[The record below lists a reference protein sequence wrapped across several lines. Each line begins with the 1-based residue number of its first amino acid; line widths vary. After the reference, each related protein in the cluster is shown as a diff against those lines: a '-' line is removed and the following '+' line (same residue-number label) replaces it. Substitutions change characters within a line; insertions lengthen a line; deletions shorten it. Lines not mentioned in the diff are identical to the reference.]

1 MVSGYLG
8 IILME
13 WKETF
18 SLFHFPILHSSGKF
32 CKLFI
37 RKDITGA
44 HDHAVAVQPPC
55 LEISVDPRQ
64 RVVPLSSCKLK
75 FFILFSGTILPMAG
89 QAPEPVLLA
98 SLKWVLTTLR
108 TSVMSEKTILVSL
121 LVKAALE
128 EEMGS
133 QVQNM
138 QMAQS
143 YSSWRS
149 LCIIWRFFRGISI
162 NE

>member
-44 HDHAVAVQPPC
+44 HEHAVAVQPPC

-64 RVVPLSSCKLK
+64 RVVPRSSCKLK

-108 TSVMSEKTILVSL
+108 KSVMSEKTILVSL
-121 LVKAALE
+121 LVKVWRRKWAAKCKICKWHKAIQVE
-128 EEMGS
+128 E
-133 QVQNM
+133 
-138 QMAQS
+138 A
-143 YSSWRS
+143 
-149 LCIIWRFFRGISI
+149 CA
-162 NE
+162 